1 MQCRIYGRSGN
12 GRFIIDALGT
22 HPNAV
27 KSGGMLRKMHN
38 KTKKRG
44 CFVSF
49 CLHFPLSLII
59 KLCLTSGEGSY
70 HLDTAIVLDRT
81 EVC

>member
-27 KSGGMLRKMHN
+27 KSGGVLRKMHN
-38 KTKKRG
+38 KTKKERLF
-44 CFVSF
+44 CKLLLAFSSLFNYKIVS
-49 CLHFPLSLII
+49 
-59 KLCLTSGEGSY
+59 Y
-70 HLDTAIVLDRT
+70 VR
-81 EVC
+81 